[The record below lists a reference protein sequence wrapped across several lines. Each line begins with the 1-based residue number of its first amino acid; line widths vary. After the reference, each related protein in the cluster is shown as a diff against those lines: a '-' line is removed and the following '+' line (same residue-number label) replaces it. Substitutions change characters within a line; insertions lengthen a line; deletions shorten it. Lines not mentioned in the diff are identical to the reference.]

1 MSSLKPVLGNYNVR
15 GKTITFSKPPK
26 TLTQAYKDKVKNIPK
41 LLKRMEDDLF
51 EGKPDDTKY
60 ELRYPG
66 AGPEDLTKAE
76 ILSRVEREVQEM
88 GRQPEMGTLTKNA
101 TDYFERME
109 YDNPS
114 HNPTYVI
121 DRGVENIYSGDNV
134 DHWTEGEILE
144 IFYNNILKYSI
155 KIEEY

>member
-1 MSSLKPVLGNYNVR
+1 MRISRNERFMSKKRFYEYRREIARLQEIDKEISKKVHHQLNVMR
-15 GKTITFSKPPK
+15 EKDIRLEIETRKKCLNKFIDSKKYEIEMDRENHFIHLILLDDKKEKTITCSM
-26 TLTQAYKDKVKNIPK
+26 Y
-41 LLKRMEDDLF
+41 
-51 EGKPDDTKY
+51 G
-60 ELRYPG
+60 
-66 AGPEDLTKAE
+66 
-76 ILSRVEREVQEM
+76 
-88 GRQPEMGTLTKNA
+88 
-101 TDYFERME
+101 DYFERME